1 MAVILIIDD
10 DYLFRKMLRKTL
22 ERDGYKVLEASN
34 GLEGV
39 NVFKEHQADLV
50 ITDIIMPEQEGI
62 ETIAQLRKD
71 YPTLKIIAMSGGGL
85 IKPANYLNIARKL
98 FAQRTFQKP
107 FNHKYFLNAVRE
119 LTHSPDSCSAQ

>member
-10 DYLFRKMLRKTL
+10 DHQFRKMLRKTL
-22 ERDGYKVLEASN
+22 EHDGYEVLEASN

-39 NVFKEHQADLV
+39 NIFKEHHADLV

-85 IKPANYLNIARKL
+85 IKPENYLNIAKKL
-98 FAQRTFQKP
+98 FSQRTFQKP
-107 FNHKYFLNAVRE
+107 FDRKDFLTAVRE
-119 LTHSPDSCSAQ
+119 LTHEPDTCEIQ